1 MASTVEIDDSGRFLV
16 RLRGRVETDDI
27 RRLSD
32 DLLPRLEKLETG
44 GGKLIFDLIELDSI
58 STDARLELTE
68 VQRTIAKHEARTAFV
83 ADRPRF
89 RGIGL
94 FVAHVSEDRNARA
107 FHRFSQAETWLMAE
121 DGRLENLANWREKS
135 FWNTKPRVPKRRSSD
150 ELISRVV
157 RLKSS
162 SDDGEEDPK

>member
-1 MASTVEIDDSGRFLV
+1 MTLLTSRQVQDLFRVDRSTVYR
-16 RLRGRVETDDI
+16 
-27 RRLSD
+27 
-32 DLLPRLEKLETG
+32 
-44 GGKLIFDLIELDSI
+44 
-58 STDARLELTE
+58 
-68 VQRTIAKHEARTAFV
+68 
-83 ADRPRF
+83 
-89 RGIGL
+89 
-94 FVAHVSEDRNARA
+94 
-107 FHRFSQAETWLMAE
+107 MAE